1 MKRKKRAK
9 KSIESIKKRIEEHEI
24 KREMARMEN
33 KEELVKYY
41 AGEISNLKDYLRKKE
56 KIESK

>member
-56 KIESK
+56 RKNRK